1 MPKLARLLLK
11 ERRMEN
17 TTFIMQPKTG
27 SRTSASPAHRHEGK
41 PFGLFDGVLL
51 VGFMAAFL
59 GLVVMLAK

>member
-1 MPKLARLLLK
+1 
-11 ERRMEN
+11 MEN